1 LHETALLRSF
11 MPGRPKEDRKAS
23 CSMSETKKGR
33 QASLLAKLGYI
44 FDKKDKWKLTLLSAA
59 IVVGSFLE
67 LAAVMVFVPFIEVLQ
82 EPGTIQSRWYLKEI
96 YDLFGFHSTR
106 SFMILIAVC
115 IIGIY
120 VIKNVYLI
128 LEKDYIFRFSYNT
141 QMKLS
146 TRLLAAY
153 MKEPYTFH
161 LNHNIAILQRSLHED
176 TSRFMQV
183 ILYTLELMA
192 ELAVSAVLVIYLLVV
207 SKSITIIVLG
217 FLAVFVGGFLLI
229 SRKYSR
235 RLGFENQGYQGKIFQ
250 WMNQALGGIKE
261 IKILEREAY
270 FTDEFRKYWKK
281 YARGLRIARTISIL
295 PKYTVEAVSMA
306 GLLIAV
312 IVKLLFGEADSV
324 YFISQ
329 LAAFAVAAM
338 RLMPSVGRIN
348 EHASNMLYAL
358 PSVELVYHDLV
369 GIEGL
374 SAGNRQ
380 ERNRDW
386 RLQREIQVQGVSY
399 HYPNTEELVLDDVS
413 LAVKK
418 GTTVAFIG
426 STGSGKT
433 TMVDIILGLLTPVKG
448 VVMADDINVH
458 EQAQTFHAQVG
469 YIPQTIYLSD
479 DSIRNNIAF
488 GVREEQIDE
497 EAVREAVEKA
507 QLREFIDSLPHGLD
521 TIVGD
526 RGVRLS
532 GGQRQRIGIARAL
545 YHDPEIL
552 VLDEATSALDN
563 ETESAVME
571 AIEHLQGMKTM
582 IIIAHRLTT
591 IRNVD
596 VIYEVSD
603 GKVEMKRKDE
613 VFADL

>member
-1 LHETALLRSF
+1 
-11 MPGRPKEDRKAS
+11 
-23 CSMSETKKGR
+23 MSETKKGR
-33 QASLLAKLGYI
+33 QASLLAQLGYI

>member
-1 LHETALLRSF
+1 MS
-11 MPGRPKEDRKAS
+11 KENSNSRVGILK
-23 CSMSETKKGR
+23 
-33 QASLLAKLGYI
+33 KLGYI
-44 FDKKDKWKLTLLSAA
+44 FDGRDKKKLVFLTGA

-67 LAAVMVFVPFIEVLQ
+67 LLAVMVFMPFIDVLQ
-82 EPGTIQSRWYLKEI
+82 NRETIQTKWYLKNM
-96 YDLFGFHSTR
+96 YDLLGLHR
-106 SFMILIAVC
+106 AEDFMVILAIC
-115 IIGIY
+115 IIMVY
-120 VIKNVYLI
+120 LVKNVYLI
-128 LEKDYIFRFSYNT
+128 VEKDYIFRFSYNT

-161 LNHNIAILQRSLHED
+161 LNHNIAVLQRSLYED

-183 ILYTLELMA
+183 ILYALELGA
-192 ELAVSAVLVIYLLVV
+192 ELAVAAVMVIYLLVI
-207 SKSITIIVLG
+207 SKTITIIVLG
-217 FLAVFVGGFLLI
+217 LLAVFVGGFLLI

-235 RLGFENQGYQGKIFQ
+235 RFGLENQGYEGKIFQ
-250 WMNQALGGIKE
+250 WMNQSLGGIKE
-261 IKILEREAY
+261 IKILERETY
-270 FTDEFRKYWKK
+270 FTDEFRKYWGK

-295 PKYTVEAVSMA
+295 PKYTVEAVSMT

-312 IVKLLFGEADSV
+312 IVKLVFGEADMT

-348 EHASNMLYAL
+348 EHASNMLYAF

-369 GIEGL
+369 EIEGL
-374 SAGNRQ
+374 IDNDRRDCG
-380 ERNRDW
+380 RDW
-386 RLQREIQVQGVSY
+386 KLQKEICVQDVSY
-399 HYPNTEELVLDDVS
+399 HYPDTEEWVLKDVNFTI
-413 LAVKK
+413 KK

-448 VVMADDINVH
+448 AVMADEINIH
-458 EQAQTFHAQVG
+458 EQPKTFHAQVG

-479 DSIRNNIAF
+479 DTIRNNIAF
-488 GVREEQIDE
+488 GVQEGQIDE
-497 EAVREAVEKA
+497 DAVNAALEKA
-507 QLREFIDSLPHGLD
+507 QLRDFVESLPHGLE

-563 ETESAVME
+563 ETEAAVME

-596 VIYEVSD
+596 VIYEVGD
-603 GKVEMKRKDE
+603 GEVVERSKDE
-613 VFADL
+613 VFVEV